1 MQVVSK
7 KLVSKLRHNIG
18 AGTGPAGPAM
28 AGPFSAVYAFD
39 FCVVSFPD
47 PVSQRIRS
55 PRKSDPGR
63 IRYASDI
70 DPTLA
75 DSIRGINGVIGFPLS
90 TSQSK
95 LWCIHADLTYL
106 LYRLLVC
113 KQYLCSEY
121 PLSLT

>member
-1 MQVVSK
+1 MAEGS
-7 KLVSKLRHNIG
+7 SS
-18 AGTGPAGPAM
+18 GTE
-28 AGPFSAVYAFD
+28 V
-39 FCVVSFPD
+39 

-95 LWCIHADLTYL
+95 LWCIHADLT
-106 LYRLLVC
+106 
-113 KQYLCSEY
+113 
-121 PLSLT
+121 